1 MSMGTLYGVG
11 VGPGDPE
18 LLTLKA
24 VRVIGKAQRIYAAS
38 SSKNSYSVSLDIA
51 GPHLR
56 QGATAEVLAFPMTR
70 DQDALRAAWRANA
83 ERVLADLRQGL
94 DVACLT
100 LGDPMTYSTFG
111 YLMHA
116 VLDMEPSARIEVV
129 PGVTSYNAASAEAGH
144 VLVESG
150 DGLAVV
156 SGVDGGEE
164 LRKAAEWADAV
175 VVLKAYKR
183 FGHIRAVLEELG
195 LAERTL
201 LVSNCGRPGQEVV
214 RDLSTVTGTPPYF
227 SLLLVRVRGNGL
239 AHAFND

>member
-1 MSMGTLYGVG
+1 MSQGTLFGLG

-24 VRVIGKAQRIYAAS
+24 VRVLGRVQRIYAAS
-38 SSKNSYSVSLDIA
+38 STKNTYSVSLDIA
-51 GPHLR
+51 APHLR
-56 QGATAEVLAFPMTR
+56 DGATAEVLAFPMTR
-70 DQDALRAAWRANA
+70 DKNSLRAAWRANA
-83 ERVLADLRQGL
+83 ARVCADLRSGL

-111 YLMHA
+111 YLMRT
-116 VLDMEPSARIEVV
+116 VLDMEPTARIEVV
-129 PGVTSYNAASAEAGH
+129 PGVTSYNAAAAAAGKVLAESC
-144 VLVESG
+144 EN
-150 DGLAVV
+150 LAVV
-156 SGVDGGEE
+156 SGVDGGEG
-164 LRKAAEWADAV
+164 LRRAAQWADSV

-195 LAERTL
+195 LAERAL

-214 RDLSTVTGTPPYF
+214 QDLSQVTDTPPYF

-239 AHAFND
+239 A

>member
-24 VRVIGKAQRIYAAS
+24 VRVLGRAQRIYAAS
-38 SSKNSYSVSLDIA
+38 SSKNTYSVSLDIV

-56 QGATAEVLAFPMTR
+56 QGATADILAFPMTR
-70 DQDALRAAWRANA
+70 DEDALRVAWRANA
-83 ERVLADLRQGL
+83 VRVLDDLRAGL

-111 YLMHA
+111 YLMRT
-116 VLDMEPSARIEVV
+116 VLDMEPSARVEVV
-129 PGVTSYNAASAEAGH
+129 PGVTSYHAASAVAGNI
-144 VLVESG
+144 LVESCEN
-150 DGLAVV
+150 LAVV
-156 SGVDGGEE
+156 SGVDEGEG
-164 LRKAAEWADAV
+164 LRRAAAWADSV

-195 LAERTL
+195 LTKRAL
-201 LVSNCGRPGQEVV
+201 LVSNCGRSGQEVV
-214 RDLSTVTGTPPYF
+214 RDLSQVTDTPPYF
-227 SLLLVRVRGNGL
+227 SLLLVRVRENGN
-239 AHAFND
+239 